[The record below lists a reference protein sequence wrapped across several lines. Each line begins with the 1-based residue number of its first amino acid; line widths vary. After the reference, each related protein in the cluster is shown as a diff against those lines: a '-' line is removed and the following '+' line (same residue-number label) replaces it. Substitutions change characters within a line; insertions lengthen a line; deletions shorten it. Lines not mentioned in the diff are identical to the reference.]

1 MAHWGDCGPA
11 RVPNKEY
18 EENAER
24 IFGKKEK
31 SRREVKVLSDEQRKK
46 QAMYPY

>member
-11 RVPNKEY
+11 RAATKEY
-18 EENAER
+18 EENAKR
-24 IFGKKEK
+24 IFGEKKK